1 MNLIYSVSSRTT
13 SRTTSSRVGPTRA
26 TGSATGRQTGLKKAA
41 NPASEDPDEPE
52 DASPASRV
60 RVSKEG
66 KLIVKGVDKFN
77 KMERNRIVELVCA
90 EKILEC
96 KRNSEMLNTINE
108 TLQTISAQK
117 KKTEDEKEVLH
128 KNFES
133 KGIEMEMVADKL
145 ETAQRDIKL
154 VI

>member
-1 MNLIYSVSSRTT
+1 MRAAAS
-13 SRTTSSRVGPTRA
+13 TRP
-26 TGSATGRQTGLKKAA
+26 GSAKKAA
-41 NPASEDPDEPE
+41 AVSDEPEEAE

-96 KRNSEMLNTINE
+96 KRNSDMLNSIND

-117 KKTEDEKEVLH
+117 QKAEEDKEQLH
-128 KNFES
+128 KNFQS
-133 KGIEMEMVADKL
+133 KGIEMEMVTDKL
-145 ETAQRDIKL
+145 EAAQRENK
-154 VI
+154 